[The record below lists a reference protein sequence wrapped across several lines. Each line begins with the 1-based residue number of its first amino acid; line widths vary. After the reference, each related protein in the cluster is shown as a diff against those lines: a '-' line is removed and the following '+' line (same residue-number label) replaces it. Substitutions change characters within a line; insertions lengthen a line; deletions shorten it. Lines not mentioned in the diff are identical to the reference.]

1 MLSTIWKIHLSLSMF
16 TRFVLIGSFI
26 YGWWIIS
33 NHLKFDKR
41 AHKKVRE
48 IDVFIGK
55 TPSVCFKWWSSHGD
69 NGESRF
75 SYILKIYVPI
85 EMYGGGVAQAPV
97 EEGSSWEE
105 NRKNADVSLAVC
117 CFRVSVSIYVILS
130 DSKQVLKLENNARV
144 TTWLISS
151 HC

>member
-1 MLSTIWKIHLSLSMF
+1 MLYTVGKIHPSLSMF

-33 NHLKFDKR
+33 KHLKFDKH
-41 AHKKVRE
+41 AHTKVRE

-69 NGESRF
+69 KGESRF
-75 SYILKIYVPI
+75 SYILKIYVSV
-85 EMYGGGVAQAPV
+85 EMYGVAQAPV

-105 NRKNADVSLAVC
+105 NRKNADASLAMC
-117 CFRVSVSIYVILS
+117 CFRVSVSIYVIFTLWLKTS
-130 DSKQVLKLENNARV
+130 FKTRKQCTRNNM
-144 TTWLISS
+144 TN
-151 HC
+151 